1 MRSLHASTS
10 LSRTGF
16 SCECKGVM
24 HVWRRHSMIFFGD
37 ALERNDFYE
46 EITVNARGLN
56 RRSIDVQDVP

>member
-1 MRSLHASTS
+1 
-10 LSRTGF
+10 
-16 SCECKGVM
+16 
-24 HVWRRHSMIFFGD
+24 MIFFGD